1 MSKGDNV
8 FRYYSNNEISLKE
21 KIAKLDEEIQEA
33 LEGQTDVYTADIQVL
48 EKQIEGYLSKVLS
61 TNNVEDIVEY
71 KSNISDVLIKKAK
84 IAGELSPSGSHM
96 RKLIEQRRRYEEELN
111 NGQEYIKADRSGTI
125 SYKIDGLEDV
135 LTPDNFENINEEMLS
150 SYSLKTGQMISTSK
164 EKGKIVNNYE
174 SYIVVFL
181 KSDEAKNAAARKN
194 NSNLKTI
201 RYSRSNRR
209 TCI

>member
-1 MSKGDNV
+1 M
-8 FRYYSNNEISLKE
+8 
-21 KIAKLDEEIQEA
+21 
-33 LEGQTDVYTADIQVL
+33 EGQTDVYTADIQVL

>member
-1 MSKGDNV
+1 
-8 FRYYSNNEISLKE
+8 
-21 KIAKLDEEIQEA
+21 
-33 LEGQTDVYTADIQVL
+33 
-48 EKQIEGYLSKVLS
+48 
-61 TNNVEDIVEY
+61 
-71 KSNISDVLIKKAK
+71 
-84 IAGELSPSGSHM
+84 M
-96 RKLIEQRRRYEEELN
+96 RKLIEQRRKYEEELN

-125 SYKIDGLEDV
+125 SYKIDGLEEV
-135 LTPDNFENINEEMLS
+135 LTPENFDNINEEMLS
-150 SYSLKTGQMISTSK
+150 SYNLKTGQMISTSK

-194 NSNLKTI
+194 NSDTKTI